1 MNVKIYTDG
10 SVKRNPD
17 GPGGYGAI
25 LQYTDRKGQTHEKE
39 ISAGYD
45 STTNNRMEL
54 MAAIAAL
61 ETLQRP
67 CRIDLYTDSQYLTNT
82 MTKGWIENW
91 KLNNWRNGANKPV
104 KNRELWERLLEA
116 AAKHEVEWHWIKGHN
131 GHPENERCDRMAATA
146 AEQPQEELLHD
157 DGKGMRP

>member
-1 MNVKIYTDG
+1 MNVKIFTDG

-39 ISAGYD
+39 VSAGYD

-54 MAAIAAL
+54 MAVIAAL

-67 CRIDLYTDSQYLTNT
+67 CQVELFTDSQYITNT

-91 KLNNWRNGANKPV
+91 KMNSWRNASNKPV

-116 AAKHEVEWHWIKGHN
+116 AAKHTVTWNWIKGHN
-131 GHPENERCDRMAATA
+131 GHPENERCDRMAAAAAEKPA
-146 AEQPQEELLHD
+146 AEQLHD
-157 DGKGMRP
+157 DGKGMR

>member
-1 MNVKIYTDG
+1 MDVKIFTDG

-25 LQYTDRKGQTHEKE
+25 LQYTDRKGTMHEKE

-67 CRIDLYTDSQYLTNT
+67 CRVELFTDSQYITNT

-91 KLNNWRNGANKPV
+91 KLNSWRNGSNKPV

-116 AAKHEVEWHWIKGHN
+116 AAKHRVTWNWIKGHN

-146 AEQPQEELLHD
+146 AEKPESERLHD
-157 DGKGMRP
+157 DGKGMR

>member
-1 MNVKIYTDG
+1 MDVKIFTDG

-25 LQYTDRKGQTHEKE
+25 LQYTDRKGTMHEKE

-67 CRIDLYTDSQYLTNT
+67 CRVELFTDSQYITNT

-91 KLNNWRNGANKPV
+91 KLNGWRNGSNKPV

-116 AAKHEVEWHWIKGHN
+116 AAKHRVTWNWIKGHN

-146 AEQPQEELLHD
+146 AEKPESERLHD
-157 DGKGMRP
+157 DGKGMR